1 MLNLSQYDLWLFDC
15 DGVILQSN
23 LIKSTAMYQVALHF
37 SNENVAE
44 LFKQYHQENA
54 GITRYIKFKY
64 LFETLLNRQLFEDD
78 YQQALVMFGQLCTE
92 KLIACPLTKGA
103 ENFLLQRA
111 GGGNK
116 FIISA
121 GTEIELQHVFE
132 KKELDTLFSGI
143 YGGPRTK
150 FEIFSDVL
158 ACYPNSK
165 PLFFGDAKADYIVA
179 KKFDIDF
186 VFLSDYTEFTN
197 WRNFFRQKDNVK
209 IIKNFSEFF

>member
-23 LIKSTAMYQVALHF
+23 QIKSNAMYQVALHF
-37 SNENVAE
+37 SDEKVAE
-44 LFKQYHQENA
+44 LFQQFHQENA
-54 GITRYIKFKY
+54 GITRFIKFKY
-64 LFETLLNRQLFEDD
+64 LFEILLNRRLFDDD

-92 KLIACPLTKGA
+92 ELIACPLTKGA
-103 ENFLLQRA
+103 EEFLLQRA
-111 GGGNK
+111 GGESK

-121 GTEIELQHVFE
+121 GTEIELQHIFA
-132 KKELDTLFSGI
+132 KKGLDRLFSGI

-165 PLFFGDAKADYIVA
+165 SIFFGDAKADYLVA
-179 KKFDIDF
+179 KKFKIDF
-186 VFLSDYTEFTN
+186 VFISDYTEFSD
-197 WRNFFRQKDNVK
+197 WRRFFHQKDNVK
-209 IIKNFSEFF
+209 IINNFSEF